1 MIHKVLVLVLSVSN
15 NMVLL
20 LQAVLIE
27 AIREK
32 QQCPEHIFFMCS
44 AQKSYQ
50 PEKNK
55 PLNVSFEIY
64 HLVSKLVMNVWIMS
78 TLIILCNVF
87 FYESIINQLFV
98 FILFQ

>member
-1 MIHKVLVLVLSVSN
+1 MIHKVLVIVLSVSN

-32 QQCPEHIFFMCS
+32 QQCPEHIFLCVLPKNP
-44 AQKSYQ
+44 ANQK
-50 PEKNK
+50 KK

-64 HLVSKLVMNVWIMS
+64 HLVSKLVLNVWIMS

>member
-1 MIHKVLVLVLSVSN
+1 MIHKVLVIVLSVSN

-32 QQCPEHIFFMCS
+32 QQCPEHIFLCS

-55 PLNVSFEIY
+55 SLNVSFEIY

-87 FYESIINQLFV
+87 FYESMINQLFI